1 MGLYTVPEKG
11 RHDDAPG
18 SMNNKNVSIQMVQ
31 ELRKIAQKEMPSVTV
46 GNGVKRLEDQGQA
59 NPAVD

>member
-1 MGLYTVPEKG
+1 MWGLYTVPEKA

-18 SMNNKNVSIQMVQ
+18 SMNIKNVSIHMVQ
-31 ELRKIAQKEMPSVTV
+31 ELRKIAQKQASSVN
-46 GNGVKRLEDQGQA
+46 NGVKQLEDQGQA

>member
-1 MGLYTVPEKG
+1 
-11 RHDDAPG
+11 
-18 SMNNKNVSIQMVQ
+18 MNNKNVSIQMVQ

-59 NPAVD
+59 NPAMD